1 MSLTIENLPAT
12 NMLQHSD
19 ISFEKDDSSRFLP
32 WLIAFMVFLAA
43 LSIAGIFVVNDI
55 TRKLGTGANNT
66 ITVQIPASES
76 AVTDEL
82 RKVEALR
89 LLRIL
94 EGVER
99 AELVKA
105 EKVKE
110 LLRPWLGEVAGSE
123 QLPLPYVID
132 VEINRTTGVSAG
144 ILKAKLSPGI
154 PGVLVDD
161 HRKWLNNLI
170 KALRSTEFIALSIVL
185 LIGLAT
191 LGTVIFTTRT
201 SMGLQR
207 ETIAILHFIGAHD
220 SYIAQQFAVRAAW
233 LGIKGGMAGL
243 IVAVPLLFGFRLA
256 IGSLSTGLLPDLTL
270 PVAGWISLGLII
282 PAVATIAMLTA
293 YSTVLKSLS
302 NLL

>member
-1 MSLTIENLPAT
+1 
-12 NMLQHSD
+12 MLQRTD

-55 TRKLGTGANNT
+55 TRKLGAAATNT
-66 ITVQIPASES
+66 ITVQIPVSES

-82 RKVEALR
+82 RISEALR
-89 LLRIL
+89 LLKNFK
-94 EGVER
+94 GVER
-99 AELVKA
+99 AVLVKA
-105 EKVKE
+105 EKVID
-110 LLRPWLGEVAGSE
+110 LLKPWLGEVAGSE

-144 ILKAKLSPGI
+144 LLKAKLLPGI

-161 HRKWLNNLI
+161 HRNWLNNLA
-170 KALRSTEFIALSIVL
+170 KALRTAEIVAFSIVL

-201 SMGLQR
+201 SMELQQ

-220 SYIAQQFAVRAAW
+220 GYIALQFAVRAAW
-233 LGIKGGMAGL
+233 LGVKGGIAGL
-243 IVAVPLLFGFRLA
+243 FVAVPLLFGFRLA
-256 IGSLSTGLLPDLTL
+256 IGNLSTGLLPELTL
-270 PVAGWISLGLII
+270 STAGWISLGLII
-282 PAVATIAMLTA
+282 PAIATIAMMTA
-293 YSTVLKSLS
+293 YTTVLKSLS